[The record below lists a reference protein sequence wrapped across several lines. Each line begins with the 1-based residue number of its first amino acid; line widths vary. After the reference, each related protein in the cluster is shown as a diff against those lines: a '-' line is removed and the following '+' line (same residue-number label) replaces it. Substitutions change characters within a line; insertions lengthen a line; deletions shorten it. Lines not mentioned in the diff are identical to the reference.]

1 MLAAL
6 SIRDIVLIDKLDLE
20 FGEGLSALTGET
32 GAGKSILLDAL
43 SLALGG
49 RGDASLVRRG
59 AEQGQVTATFE
70 LASDHPVFALLS
82 ENGIALEDAVLIL
95 RRLQGNDG
103 RSRAFINDMSVSVQL
118 LRQVG
123 RALVEIHGQH
133 DERALID
140 PSGHRDLVDAFGGL
154 ERDAAQVEARYEAW
168 VDADAAMLRHESE
181 VAAARAN
188 ADYLSHALDELRTI
202 APEPGEEEA
211 LSARRQLMMNA
222 EKIAA
227 DLNEALD
234 AIQGEGTAGARLAS
248 ALRRI
253 ERQAA
258 ASGAGPEGASPLT
271 PVAEALERVLS
282 ETETA
287 RETIEQTLAATAFEP
302 SDLER
307 AEERLFALRALAR
320 KHRVPVDALPALME
334 KLEADLAAITTSET
348 RAAELAKAA
357 TEARGAYEKAALA
370 LSKARGK
377 AARKLDKDVAGELA
391 PLKLEKA
398 RFLTQLDT
406 VDVDEGGPSGIDR
419 ISFFVAAN
427 PGTEPGPMMKVASG
441 GELARFILAL
451 KVVLASRGSAP
462 TLIFDEVESGVGG
475 ATAAA
480 VGERLAG
487 LGESVQVLA
496 VTHAPQVA
504 ALARGHLRIAKEAV
518 STSNGEAMTT
528 RVAVLEG
535 VERREEVARML
546 AGQTITDEARAA
558 ADRLM
563 RKSA

>member
-1 MLAAL
+1 VLAAL

-49 RGDASLVRRG
+49 RGDASLVRKG
-59 AEQGQVTATFE
+59 AAQGQVTASFD
-70 LASDHPVFALLS
+70 LAPNHPVFALLS
-82 ENGIALEDAVLIL
+82 ENGIAIEDSVLIL
-95 RRLQGNDG
+95 RRLQGGDG
-103 RSRAFINDMSVSVQL
+103 RSRAFINDLGVSVQL

-123 RALVEIHGQH
+123 RVLVEIHGQH

-154 ERDAAQVEARYEAW
+154 EQDAAQLVSRYEAW
-168 VDADAAMLRHESE
+168 ADADSARLRHESE

-188 ADYLSHALDELRTI
+188 ADYLAHALEELQTLS
-202 APEPGEEEA
+202 PEPGEEEA
-211 LSARRQLMMNA
+211 LSSRRQLMMSA
-222 EKIAA
+222 EKIASE
-227 DLNEALD
+227 LNEALD
-234 AIQGEGTAGARLAS
+234 ALQGEGTTGARLAS

-253 ERQAA
+253 ERQATA
-258 ASGAGPEGASPLT
+258 AGAGSASPF
-271 PVAEALERVLS
+271 VAVADALERVLS
-282 ETETA
+282 ETESA
-287 RETIEQTLAATAFEP
+287 REKIEETLSAMAFEP
-302 SDLER
+302 GDLER
-307 AEERLFALRALAR
+307 TEERLFALRALAR
-320 KHRVPVDALPALME
+320 KHRVQVDALPALQE
-334 KLEADLAAITTSET
+334 KLAADLSAIATSES
-348 RAAELAKAA
+348 RAAELAEA
-357 TEARGAYEKAALA
+357 TNQAREDYEQAALL
-370 LSKARGK
+370 LSKARAK
-377 AARKLDKDVAGELA
+377 AAKKLDNEVEGELA

-398 RFLTQLDT
+398 RFLTAVDT
-406 VDVDEGGPSGIDR
+406 VDLQEGGPAGIDR
-419 ISFFVAAN
+419 IAFFVAAN

-504 ALARGHLRIAKEAV
+504 ALAQGHLRIAKEAV
-518 STSNGEAMTT
+518 ATAKGEYMTT
-528 RVAVLEG
+528 RVAVLSDE
-535 VERREEVARML
+535 ERREEVARML

-558 ADRLM
+558 ADRLL